1 MTIGMARGLTLA
13 ELGEEEC
20 TNASTAPREN
30 VRRLGN
36 HATQRG
42 ERVRRCRV
50 GFGSHLASEAGRPAG
65 VPSREIMTSHG
76 IPYPWLRL
84 LRREVEDLV
93 RIRCGERYL
102 RERKAWTEL
111 AQINRELKLLQAQLA
126 ALEERRPTLL
136 PTSPNKVIIK
146 RDQHVGLRDKV
157 DLATPPTGGVPQ
169 ARRRAAPDRR
179 THPDPHRSR
188 TTGSSSLRHPPRSG
202 GHGPS

>member
-13 ELGEEEC
+13 ELSEEEC

-30 VRRLGN
+30 ARRLGN
-36 HATQRG
+36 HATQT
-42 ERVRRCRV
+42 RRASPSLSFFDHLGPRWPPSVQWRV

-76 IPYPWLRL
+76 IPHPWLRL

-93 RIRCGERYL
+93 RTRCGERYL

-126 ALEERRPTLL
+126 ALEERRATL
-136 PTSPNKVIIK
+136 IA
-146 RDQHVGLRDKV
+146 
-157 DLATPPTGGVPQ
+157 DLAEQGDHQ
-169 ARRRAAPDRR
+169 A
-179 THPDPHRSR
+179 
-188 TTGSSSLRHPPRSG
+188 
-202 GHGPS
+202 

>member
-1 MTIGMARGLTLA
+1 MRGVWESCDTNEESESVVVVPRSPWTALA
-13 ELGEEEC
+13 
-20 TNASTAPREN
+20 P
-30 VRRLGN
+30 VRAVESGLRFSPGI
-36 HATQRG
+36 RG
-42 ERVRRCRV
+42 RKT
-50 GFGSHLASEAGRPAG
+50 SPSS
-65 VPSREIMTSHG
+65 VPGDMTSHG
-76 IPYPWLRL
+76 IPYPWLPL

-93 RIRCGERYL
+93 RTRHGERYL

-146 RDQHVGLRDKV
+146 RDRHVGLRDKV

>member
-1 MTIGMARGLTLA
+1 
-13 ELGEEEC
+13 
-20 TNASTAPREN
+20 
-30 VRRLGN
+30 
-36 HATQRG
+36 
-42 ERVRRCRV
+42 
-50 GFGSHLASEAGRPAG
+50 
-65 VPSREIMTSHG
+65 MTSHG
-76 IPYPWLRL
+76 IPYPWLPL

-93 RIRCGERYL
+93 RTRHGERYL